1 MSLLVGILILIV
13 LAIPLL
19 IAISR
24 ATELCLVVVAE
35 GQARHVR
42 GRIPRPL
49 LSEIEDIVARPR
61 VRAAEIRVVTA
72 QGRPEVHVRGKL
84 TADQIQRLR
93 NVIDRFQVAQI
104 RSGRPAPGSR

>member
-1 MSLLVGILILIV
+1 MNLLVGLLILAV
-13 LAIPLL
+13 LSIPLI
-19 IAISR
+19 IAIGR
-24 ATELCLVVVAE
+24 ATELFRIDVAE

-49 LSEIEDIVARPR
+49 LSDIEDIVARPR

-84 TADQIQRLR
+84 TADQVQRLR
-93 NVIDRFQVAQI
+93 NVVGQFQVAQI
-104 RSGRPAPGSR
+104 RAGRPARGSR